1 MESITVA
8 LVQHA
13 SPMGHKAANLERTV
27 ALARAAA
34 AQGASLVAFPELGI
48 TGHAGHR
55 AMVAEAEEVPNGP
68 ACRLLTELAIELGI
82 TISAGIAEDDLGIH
96 YNTQFLVGPDGYI
109 GKQRKIHLSR
119 DEYFYFRAGTHMPV
133 LAIPGARV
141 GTVICYDSEFPEPAR
156 CLAVK
161 GAEVILAPH
170 AARAGAWRSEA
181 DRRKAV
187 ASRKQHWSVTLAS
200 HALFNGCFVLAANTA
215 GRSADDYPGVEA
227 NHPGGCMAFDPYG
240 GLIAESRCQDVE
252 EETLI
257 VPLDGSLVAERRS
270 QACFMLQTRRPEV
283 YGALV
288 EPTL

>member
-1 MESITVA
+1 M
-8 LVQHA
+8 
-13 SPMGHKAANLERTV
+13 
-27 ALARAAA
+27 
-34 AQGASLVAFPELGI
+34 
-48 TGHAGHR
+48 
-55 AMVAEAEEVPNGP
+55 
-68 ACRLLTELAIELGI
+68 TELAIELGV

-96 YNTQFLVGPDGYI
+96 YNTQFLVGPEGYI

-119 DEYFYFRAGTHMPV
+119 DEYYYFRAGTHMPV

-161 GAEVILAPH
+161 GAEVILAPMRH
-170 AARAGAWRSEA
+170 ALAPGATKRTAARPWPLASSTGRSPWRATPSLTAALCWPPTPLAARRTTTPALRPTTPVAAWRS
-181 DRRKAV
+181 
-187 ASRKQHWSVTLAS
+187 TP
-200 HALFNGCFVLAANTA
+200 T
-215 GRSADDYPGVEA
+215 
-227 NHPGGCMAFDPYG
+227 
-240 GLIAESRCQDVE
+240 GLIAESRSQDVE